1 MPGAK
6 RKMCVKQIK
15 IRGLVLREYEAGE
28 SDKRL
33 VIFCKGQG
41 RLMVYARG
49 ARKPTSKFMSA
60 ALLFTYA
67 DFVLTKGQGFYSL
80 AQAEIIESFYPLRE
94 DYDRLMTAHLVAEA
108 CDKTLWEDIES
119 DDLLRL
125 VLKTLSVLAK
135 GKMPPLQGACVFL
148 FRFLDVHGLRPQTD
162 TCVVCEKPFQDIRRG
177 SISAEG
183 LVCELCKP
191 ATYQPISAAAIAAM
205 QYILDNDL
213 TQAFLFN
220 ARDDILMELRKAAD
234 LLWKCH
240 FEWELRSGGG

>member
-1 MPGAK
+1 
-6 RKMCVKQIK
+6 VKQIK
-15 IRGLVLREYEAGE
+15 VRGLVLREYEAGE

-33 VIFCKGQG
+33 IIFCKGQG

-60 ALLFTYA
+60 AQLFTYA

-94 DYDRLMTAHLVAEA
+94 DYDRLMAAHLMAEV
-108 CDKTLWEDIES
+108 CDKTLWDNIES

-125 VLKTLSVLAK
+125 VLKSLSVLAK
-135 GKMPPLQGACVFL
+135 GKVPTLQTACVFL
-148 FRFLDVHGLRPQTD
+148 LRFLDAHGLRPQTD
-162 TCVVCEKPFQDIRRG
+162 TCVVCNAPLQEIR
-177 SISAEG
+177 SAVMSAEG
-183 LVCELCKP
+183 LVCVEHRP
-191 ATYQPISAAAIAAM
+191 ITYRLISASTIAAM

-213 TQAFLFN
+213 TRAFLFT
-220 ARDDILMELRKAAD
+220 ARDDMLMELRKTTD

-240 FEWELRSGGG
+240 FEWELRSY